1 MCFEDNVAP
10 ESWNFGSI
18 YSLIA
23 SSTFVRI
30 TPRGLQYSL
39 FQINTIP
46 KIDYI
51 YDKNSKWNTI
61 ACEFSNNAL
70 CKNFQDDKVNMVV
83 FPTSDDV
90 IVPLNTG
97 NDVRNS
103 YLTLFSNNDACTS
116 MNTGR
121 IVSVSDT
128 SYELSLCDLLD
139 SNLDLLFFKTENQ
152 TLNMFWRKDTT
163 DAVFLTILAF
173 LSIYLVSCIA
183 QNIVSV
189 LTKPVVN
196 IDRFQLGV
204 TLFVVIL
211 LWGTFILFE
220 ENLFLITQDD
230 KRMLWHLLLFV
241 TVDWIVQFSTKSSSS
256 VNNLIDFFS
265 SNNDSRETD
274 SLGKYQR
281 VESGRDFD
289 DKKYKKNTREI
300 RDVNESKYSQH
311 ARQIGECNFFCNIS
325 ILIACLALI
334 SLRIHFTLDNPYINI
349 LTVLFGIRTW
359 YKLLWVSCHTAP
371 LITRV
376 FQIWDMYIFCSFLG
390 NGISVSHALL
400 FDGVLYQFIVLF
412 ICFLTASLLLLYRE
426 IKFEDMSF

>member
-1 MCFEDNVAP
+1 MCFDDNVAP
-10 ESWNFGSI
+10 LSWNFGSI
-18 YSLIA
+18 FSLIT

-46 KIDYI
+46 NIDFN
-51 YDKNSKWNTI
+51 YDKSSKWNTVS
-61 ACEFSNNAL
+61 CEFSNNAL
-70 CKNFQDDKVNMVV
+70 CKNFKDGKVNMVV

-97 NDVRNS
+97 SGSQNS

-139 SNLDLLFFKTENQ
+139 SNLDLMFFKTKNEG
-152 TLNMFWRKDTT
+152 LNMFWRKDTT
-163 DAVFLTILAF
+163 DPVFLTILAF

-204 TLFVVIL
+204 TLFVIIL
-211 LWGTFILFE
+211 LWGTFILFQE
-220 ENLFLITQDD
+220 SAFLITQDD

-241 TVDWIVQFSTKSSSS
+241 TVDWIVQFSTKSSST
-256 VNNLIDFFS
+256 VKGFLDFFT
-265 SNNDSRETD
+265 SNNDSGVVD
-274 SLGKYQR
+274 NLGKYQR
-281 VESGRDFD
+281 VDSGRDLE
-289 DKKYKKNTREI
+289 DKKYKKNFREI
-300 RDVNESKYSQH
+300 QDKKESRYLQN

-334 SLRIHFTLDNPYINI
+334 SLRIHFTLDNPYLNI

-359 YKLLWVSCHTAP
+359 YKLLWVSCHEAP
-371 LITRV
+371 VITRI
-376 FQIWDMYIFCSFLG
+376 FQIWDMYIFCSFMG
-390 NGISVSHALL
+390 NGIAVSHALL
-400 FDGVLYQFIVLF
+400 FDGVLYQFIILF

-426 IKFEDMSF
+426 IKFEDM